1 MPQPF
6 YDHLKSLPGT
16 ITSKST
22 LDGIRGAGRGN
33 LSVPILLLML
43 LGMMTLPLPAFLL
56 DAFFS
61 FNIALSIVV
70 LLVAVYS
77 LRPLDFA
84 VFPTILLIATLLR
97 LALNVASTRVVLLE
111 GHQGG
116 DAAGKVIQAFG
127 EVVIGG
133 NYAVGLVVFIILI
146 IINFVVVT
154 KGAGRISEVSARF
167 TLDAMPGKQMAIDA
181 DLNAGIIDQDEARTR
196 REDVASEAD
205 FYGAMD
211 GASKFVRGDSVAGI
225 LILIINICGGLL
237 VGMVQHQLEFSDAL
251 EKYVLLTIGDGLVA
265 QIPSLLLSVAAA
277 IMVTRVNSSEDMNRQ
292 VLSQMFESP
301 KALAVAGCII
311 FIMGAIPGMPHFP
324 FITLAIICGILAYY
338 IHFRSQEAE
347 VVEVGNARGFAQSSP
362 GNQAGAQPSMPAG
375 NVPAIENQSAR
386 QGNPPPQNSEPTEVS
401 WDDVTPVD
409 LVGLEVGYRLIPLV
423 DKGQGGEL
431 LGRIKGVRK
440 KLSQDLGFLIPAVH
454 IRDNLDLL
462 PSGYRITL
470 MGVSI
475 GEGEVFPDKFLAINP
490 GQVFGS
496 LQGTKTKDPAFGL
509 EAIWIDEAQREQAQT
524 LGYTVVDPSTVV
536 ATHLNQII
544 QTHTHELLGHE
555 EVQKWLDLLGEKSPK
570 LVEELVPETLSINQ
584 LLKTLQGLLREQVPI
599 RDMRTI
605 AEALAAH
612 GNKSMDTTAL
622 TSIARVSLARQIVQN
637 IVGQDPNLP
646 VITLD
651 PSLEQLL
658 LQSVQ
663 QAQKAGASDGAFIE
677 PQLAER
683 LNKSL
688 VETAKKQEMA
698 GRPIVLLVAAPI
710 RPMMAQFVR
719 YHISDMHVIAYNEV
733 PDNKQIT
740 IEATIGA
747 DVVNGGKQ
755 R

>member
-6 YDHLKSLPGT
+6 FDHLKSLPGT
-16 ITSKST
+16 MTGKST
-22 LDGIRGAGRGN
+22 MDGIRGAGRGN
-33 LSVPILLLML
+33 LTVPILLLML

-84 VFPTILLIATLLR
+84 VFPTILLVATLLR

-111 GHQGG
+111 GHHGG

-196 REDVASEAD
+196 REDVSSEAD

-211 GASKFVRGDSVAGI
+211 GASKFVRGDSIAGI
-225 LILIINICGGLL
+225 LILIINIFGGLL

-311 FIMGAIPGMPHFP
+311 FIMGSIPGMPHVP
-324 FITLAIICGILAYY
+324 FLTLAVICGILAYY
-338 IHFRSQEAE
+338 IHFKSQEAE
-347 VVEVGNARGFAQSSP
+347 VVEVGDARGFKPSA
-362 GNQAGAQPSMPAG
+362 NGAPNGMPPSMPAG

-386 QGNPPPQNSEPTEVS
+386 PAPSSEPVEVS

-490 GQVFGS
+490 GQVFGT
-496 LQGTKTKDPAFGL
+496 LQGTKTTDPAFGL
-509 EAIWIDEAQREQAQT
+509 EAVWIDEAQREQAQT

-570 LVEELVPETLSINQ
+570 LIEELVPETLSINQ

-612 GNKSMDTTAL
+612 GNKAMDTTAL
-622 TSIARVSLARQIVQN
+622 TGIARVSLARQIVQN

-698 GRPIVLLVAAPI
+698 GRAIVLLVAGPI

-719 YHISDMHVIAYNEV
+719 YHIPEMHILAYNEV